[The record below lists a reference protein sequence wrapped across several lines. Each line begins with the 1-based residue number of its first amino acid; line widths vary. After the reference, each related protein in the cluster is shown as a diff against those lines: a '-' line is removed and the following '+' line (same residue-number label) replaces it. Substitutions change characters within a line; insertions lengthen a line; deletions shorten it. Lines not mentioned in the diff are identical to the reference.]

1 MLRQALLAASHS
13 GGVRRLV
20 ESAPY
25 SRGVVRRFIAGEAI
39 DDALRVTRALTG
51 EGLLV
56 TLDNLGEDTRDA
68 HHAAATV
75 DNYVT
80 LLDRLRAAG
89 LSAGVGTGLG
99 GDGDGRS
106 GLDRR
111 PGRAEVSVKLSALG
125 QALDEDLAIENALRV
140 CAAARAAD
148 TTVTIDME
156 AHTTVDS
163 TLRILRVLRAD
174 YPDTGAVIQA
184 YLRRAEQDCAD
195 LAHEGSRVRLCKGA
209 YAAPDEVAFSGRR
222 EVDRSYVRCMKVLM
236 AGKGYPMLATHDPT
250 LIEIGGALAVLNE
263 RSPRSFEYQMLYGIR
278 PNEQRRL
285 ADMGAQVRVYVP
297 YGQEWYGYTMRRLAE
312 RPANLGFF
320 LRSLATRS

>member
-1 MLRQALLAASHS
+1 MLRQALLAASRS

-20 ESAPY
+20 ENAPY

-39 DDALRVTRALTG
+39 GDALRVTRALIG
-51 EGLLV
+51 QGLLV
-56 TLDNLGEDTRDA
+56 TLDNLGEDIRAADQ
-68 HHAAATV
+68 AAATV

-89 LSAGVGTGLG
+89 LSAEAGSGAA
-99 GDGDGRS
+99 GDGRA
-106 GLDRR
+106 DRR
-111 PGRAEVSVKLSALG
+111 RLPGRAEVSVKLSALG
-125 QALDEDLAIENALRV
+125 QALDEDLALDNARRV

-156 AHTTVDS
+156 DHTTVDS
-163 TLRILRVLRAD
+163 TLRILRTLRVD

-195 LAHEGSRVRLCKGA
+195 LAYEGSRVRLCKGA
-209 YAAPDEVAFSGRR
+209 YAAPDEVAFSGRK
-222 EVDRSYVRCMKVLM
+222 EVDKSYVRCMKVLM
-236 AGKGYPMLATHDPT
+236 AAKGYPMLAPHDPT

-278 PNEQRRL
+278 PHEQRRL
-285 ADMGAQVRVYVP
+285 VDMGAQVRVYVP
-297 YGQEWYGYTMRRLAE
+297 FGQEWYGYTMRRLAE
-312 RPANLGFF
+312 RPANVGFF

>member
-1 MLRQALLAASHS
+1 VLRQALLAASHS
-13 GGVRRLV
+13 GGVRRFV

-25 SRGVVRRFIAGEAI
+25 SRGVVRRFIAGEGI
-39 DDALRVTRALTG
+39 DDALRVTRALTD

-68 HHAAATV
+68 GHAAATV

-80 LLDRLRAAG
+80 LIDKLRGAG
-89 LSAGVGTGLG
+89 LHAGPRHDGSATPASAV
-99 GDGDGRS
+99 
-106 GLDRR
+106 
-111 PGRAEVSVKLSALG
+111 EVSVKLSALG
-125 QALDEDLAIENALRV
+125 QALDEDLAIDNARRI
-140 CAAARAAD
+140 CAAARDAD
-148 TTVTIDME
+148 TMVTIDME
-156 AHTTVDS
+156 DHTTVDS
-163 TLRILRVLRAD
+163 TLRIVRTLRAD
-174 YPDTGAVIQA
+174 FPDTGAVIQA
-184 YLRRAEQDCAD
+184 YLRRAEQDCVD

-209 YAAPDEVAFSGRR
+209 YAAPESVAFTGRR
-222 EVDRSYVRCMKVLM
+222 EIDKSYVRCMRALM

-250 LIEIGGALAVLNE
+250 LIEIGGTLALLND
-263 RSPRSFEYQMLYGIR
+263 RAPRTFEYQMLYGIR

>member
-1 MLRQALLAASHS
+1 MLRQALLAASQS

-25 SRGVVRRFIAGEAI
+25 SRDVVHRFIAGEEV
-39 DDALRVTRALTG
+39 DDALRVTCTLTG

-68 HHAAATV
+68 DQAMATV
-75 DNYVT
+75 DNYVM

-89 LSAGVGTGLG
+89 LSARAAW
-99 GDGDGRS
+99 DGRS
-106 GLDRR
+106 GADGR
-111 PGRAEVSVKLSALG
+111 PGGAEVSVKLSALG
-125 QALDEDLAIENALRV
+125 QALDEDLAIDNARRI

-156 AHTTVDS
+156 DHATVDS
-163 TLRILRVLRAD
+163 TLRILCALRAD
-174 YPDTGAVIQA
+174 FPDTGAVIQA
-184 YLRRAEQDCAD
+184 YLRRTEQDCAD

-209 YAAPDEVAFSGRR
+209 YAAPEQVAFSGRR

-285 ADMGAQVRVYVP
+285 VDMGAQVRVYVP